1 MLIEK
6 TNADS
11 ATIQTIGHTT
21 ELTGQ
26 SVADTL
32 KRQGS
37 ANTFRSDQRETQQ
50 LSVIGTRHAAM
61 AKFNQVARSVR
72 IVDQSMG
79 KIATQIDRM
88 KEQLTQLIK
97 QFPPFPPG
105 SEEKIRH
112 LRNFNGLREIIDQLT
127 VPPKEK
133 YAQQLMADPKHSEST
148 GDWEISIGADGT
160 AKKIHRQQVHSGAS
174 GLDIPAL
181 PENADDEMIH
191 AAFQNLDQAKARLE
205 SKRLGLARDVERIKA
220 INSASAWKGAGA
232 SVSEQKSHEL
242 QQTLS
247 DTARVSLTQAPDQL
261 KLLLF

>member
-1 MLIEK
+1 
-6 TNADS
+6 
-11 ATIQTIGHTT
+11 
-21 ELTGQ
+21 
-26 SVADTL
+26 
-32 KRQGS
+32 
-37 ANTFRSDQRETQQ
+37 
-50 LSVIGTRHAAM
+50 M

-127 VPPKEK
+127 LPPKEK
-133 YAQQLMADPKHSEST
+133 YAQQLMTDPGRNESA
-148 GDWEISIGADGT
+148 GDWEIAIGTDGT
-160 AKKIHRQQVHSGAS
+160 PKKIHSQQVHNGAS

-181 PENADDEMIH
+181 PDDADDEMIH
-191 AAFQNLDQAKARLE
+191 AAYNNLDQAKAKLE
-205 SKRLGLARDVERIKA
+205 SKRQNLARDVEHLKA
-220 INSASAWKGAGA
+220 FNSLPAVPGSNAT
-232 SVSEQKSHEL
+232 VSEQKSFEL

-247 DTARVSLTQAPDQL
+247 DSARMSLTQAPEQL